1 MKKNIENYIRDHCEI
16 VTSKI
21 TGEELIMSPL
31 SMVMEAFNEYAKDLK
46 ASLEYDDFGFGDS
59 CGDVSDK
66 PTQCQTGSCR
76 RPDKSI

>member
-46 ASLEYDDFGFGDS
+46 ASLEYDDF
-59 CGDVSDK
+59 
-66 PTQCQTGSCR
+66 
-76 RPDKSI
+76 